1 MFFYPLSLPS
11 LIMECGRWEEEKGK
25 KREGSAPG
33 KGQEGWVREEEKG
46 NYCRESQEKT
56 VKDWH
61 MEKC

>member
-1 MFFYPLSLPS
+1 
-11 LIMECGRWEEEKGK
+11 MECGRWEEEKGK